1 MAVWMAVWM
10 AFWHFFSKNL
20 MIEELPNPNQSTKP
34 LCFNLW
40 AMGLRSWQLAI
51 VLAQKLGRC
60 SPPRPRNSTSTHHNT
75 SVPVP
80 SSSCAF
86 KVQDVAGTA
95 RNTTAPF
102 SFHHPICQ
110 GSFTKKQKL
119 SAFFS
124 ACRSPRLPHTPHI
137 SPYSHV
143 LDQDGSGVIHD
154 HPCQYYQ
161 SGL

>member
-1 MAVWMAVWM
+1 MAVWMAVWP
-10 AFWHFFSKNL
+10 FLNSKNL

-60 SPPRPRNSTSTHHNT
+60 SPPRPRNCTSTHHNT
-75 SVPVP
+75 SVPVLIIRAILI
-80 SSSCAF
+80 CAF

-95 RNTTAPF
+95 RHHGTRASTN
-102 SFHHPICQ
+102 HPICQ

-124 ACRSPRLPHTPHI
+124 ACTAGPQGSHILPISPHTPTCWTRM
-137 SPYSHV
+137 
-143 LDQDGSGVIHD
+143 DQV
-154 HPCQYYQ
+154 
-161 SGL
+161 